1 MKTNFL
7 KKDDCYNHF
16 SYICTHK
23 SSIRTMANDS
33 SVLLIFTGG
42 TISMGEN
49 PATQSLS
56 PLNTEQVLNFIPELK
71 MLHVNISSVSFNPLI
86 DSSDIQIDS
95 WVRIAELIRDNYE
108 HYDGFVVLHGTD
120 TMAYSASALSFML
133 ENLSK
138 PVIFTGSQ
146 LPVGVLRSDAK
157 ENLITA
163 IELAAA
169 KNRDNEAI
177 VPEVCLFFE
186 DKLMRGNRTTK
197 RNTEAFNAFASFNY
211 PELAKTGVHIKY
223 ASTYIHSEN
232 GKSPFRIQTQ
242 LDPNLAI
249 LKLFP
254 GVTEAAVKA
263 IFSIEGLRAVVLESF
278 GAGNAPRVEWLFQH
292 LKNATKK
299 GIVIVNVT
307 QCRSGSVE
315 MGRYETSINLQ
326 KAGIV
331 SGYDM
336 TLEAA
341 VTKLMYLLGQ
351 NENSEDIRQQMTM
364 PLRGEI
370 TID

>member
-1 MKTNFL
+1 M
-7 KKDDCYNHF
+7 
-16 SYICTHK
+16 
-23 SSIRTMANDS
+23 
-33 SVLLIFTGG
+33 VLQIL
-42 TISMGEN
+42 
-49 PATQSLS
+49 Q
-56 PLNTEQVLNFIPELK
+56 QVLALCLEHI
-71 MLHVNISSVSFNPLI
+71 
-86 DSSDIQIDS
+86 IQI
-95 WVRIAELIRDNYE
+95 
-108 HYDGFVVLHGTD
+108 
-120 TMAYSASALSFML
+120 FML
-133 ENLSK
+133 KNLTN

-169 KNRDNEAI
+169 RNEDGEAM

-186 DKLMRGNRTTK
+186 DKLMRGNRSTK

-211 PELAKTGVHIKY
+211 PELAKTGVHIRY
-223 ASTYIHSEN
+223 ASSYIHHEKTKQSF
-232 GKSPFRIQTQ
+232 SIQKK
-242 LDPNLAI
+242 LDTNIAI
-249 LKLFP
+249 LKIFP
-254 GVTEAAVKA
+254 GITEATVKA
-263 IFSIEGLRAVVLESF
+263 ILSITGLRAVVLESF
-278 GAGNAPRVEWLFQH
+278 GAGNAPRVEWLFKL
-292 LKNATKK
+292 LKNANDK

-326 KAGIV
+326 KAGVV

-336 TLEAA
+336 TLEAT

-351 NENSEDIRQQMTM
+351 TNNVKEIRTQISI

>member
-1 MKTNFL
+1 MSK
-7 KKDDCYNHF
+7 
-16 SYICTHK
+16 
-23 SSIRTMANDS
+23 DS

-86 DSSDIQIDS
+86 DSSDIEPAS
-95 WVRIAELIRDNYE
+95 WVRIAELIRDNY
-108 HYDGFVVLHGTD
+108 HQFDGFVVLHGTD

-133 ENLSK
+133 DNLSK

-169 KNRDNEAI
+169 KNENNEAI

-197 RNTEAFNAFASFNY
+197 QNTEAFNAFASFNY

-223 ASTYIHSEN
+223 AAANIHRETE
-232 GKSPFRIQTQ
+232 KLPFKIQTQ
-242 LDPNLAI
+242 FDTNLAV

-254 GVTEAAVKA
+254 GITERTVKA
-263 IFSIEGLRAVVLESF
+263 ILSIEGLRAVVLESF
-278 GAGNAPRVEWLFQH
+278 GAGNAPRAEWLFQH
-292 LKNATKK
+292 LKNANEK
-299 GIVIVNVT
+299 GIVLVNVT

-326 KAGIV
+326 KAGII

-336 TLEAA
+336 TLEAT

-351 NENSEDIRQQMTM
+351 TENSEEIRQQMKT

>member
-1 MKTNFL
+1 
-7 KKDDCYNHF
+7 
-16 SYICTHK
+16 
-23 SSIRTMANDS
+23 
-33 SVLLIFTGG
+33 
-42 TISMGEN
+42 
-49 PATQSLS
+49 
-56 PLNTEQVLNFIPELK
+56 
-71 MLHVNISSVSFNPLI
+71 
-86 DSSDIQIDS
+86 
-95 WVRIAELIRDNYE
+95 
-108 HYDGFVVLHGTD
+108 
-120 TMAYSASALSFML
+120 ML
-133 ENLSK
+133 ENLTK

-169 KNRDNEAI
+169 KNERHEAM

-186 DKLMRGNRTTK
+186 DKLMRGNRATK

-223 ASTYIHSEN
+223 ASAYIHHETE
-232 GKSPFRIQTQ
+232 KKPFAIQTQ
-242 LDPNLAI
+242 LDTNIAI
-249 LKLFP
+249 LKIFP
-254 GVTEAAVKA
+254 GITEATVKA
-263 IFSIEGLRAVVLESF
+263 ILSIAGLRAVVLESF
-278 GAGNAPRVEWLFQH
+278 GAGNAPRVEWLFEL
-292 LKNATKK
+292 LKQATDK

-331 SGYDM
+331 SGFDM
-336 TLEAA
+336 TLEAT

-351 NENSEDIRQQMTM
+351 AHDSEEIRCQMST
-364 PLRGEI
+364 PLRGEV